1 MKILFTTLFIF
12 AAAVFG
18 CGTARADTLDT
29 YVSVHGRTIC
39 TIIDRDGVNLRM
51 FNGLSAAVATDS
63 GYNYYDTGRII
74 GRAVLQY
81 CPWDYDPMVALMH
94 QVQA

>member
-1 MKILFTTLFIF
+1 MKILFTTLFAL
-12 AAAVFG
+12 AAILFSGGVAH
-18 CGTARADTLDT
+18 ADTLDT
-29 YVSVHGRTIC
+29 YVSVHGQTIC

-63 GYNYYDTGRII
+63 GYSYYDTGRIT